1 VCIVWFELPTTS
13 HKYSFLVLLLVYSKS
28 NGMVANV
35 FLQQL
40 GQIQIIGNLSCT
52 CFSTIVKIT
61 ICLCS
66 VICFAV
72 PLGVLTE

>member
-1 VCIVWFELPTTS
+1 
-13 HKYSFLVLLLVYSKS
+13 
-28 NGMVANV
+28 M

-40 GQIQIIGNLSCT
+40 GEIQVIGNISGT
-52 CFSTIVKIT
+52 CFSKIVNII

-72 PLGVLTE
+72 PLGVLTEGEVWGNVVVCDTSIVWFICRALWHTCTSA